1 MVWPSKSLQEKKGQG
16 PPLPGSGFALRR
28 ESSLSWDST
37 VTPSEVSGPLHV
49 DMRGPHSG
57 PSTLA
62 GALQYLS
69 SWVTSAGVGVGE
81 GVTYNT
87 PEDPGAGSVR

>member
-1 MVWPSKSLQEKKGQG
+1 MREG
-16 PPLPGSGFALRR
+16 PPLLGSGFALRR

-37 VTPSEVSGPLHV
+37 VTLSEVSGPLHV
-49 DMRGPHSG
+49 DRRCPHSG

-69 SWVTSAGVGVGE
+69 SWVTSAGVRVGE
-81 GVTYNT
+81 GVTHNT
-87 PEDPGAGSVR
+87 PEDLGAESVR